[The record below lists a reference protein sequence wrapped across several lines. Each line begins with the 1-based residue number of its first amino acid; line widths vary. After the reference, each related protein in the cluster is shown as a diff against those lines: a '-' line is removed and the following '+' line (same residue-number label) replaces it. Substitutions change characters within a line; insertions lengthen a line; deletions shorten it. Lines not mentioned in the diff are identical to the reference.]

1 MDITAIDFETA
12 NGSPASV
19 CSVGLATM
27 DGYGSIETPYST
39 LIRPADNVSSFW
51 PMNISIHGIHP
62 SDVAGAPSF
71 REVYMDLKPYLS
83 DHLVCAHNAGFDMD
97 CLAAACENCG
107 LRVPEVQWF
116 DTVILSRRLWPQ
128 LSHHRLNDV
137 CDYLGI
143 ELNHHRADSDAAGC
157 LQIVANAM
165 NQTGIFDVQQLLEE
179 YQVPVYSLSS
189 RTGRSRRLKQ
199 KDK

>member
-1 MDITAIDFETA
+1 M
-12 NGSPASV
+12 
-19 CSVGLATM
+19 
-27 DGYGSIETPYST
+27 
-39 LIRPADNVSSFW
+39 
-51 PMNISIHGIHP
+51 
-62 SDVAGAPSF
+62 
-71 REVYMDLKPYLS
+71 
-83 DHLVCAHNAGFDMD
+83 
-97 CLAAACENCG
+97 
-107 LRVPEVQWF
+107 QWF

-143 ELNHHRADSDAAGC
+143 ELDHHRADSDAAGC